1 MTTAKSTALALLFN
15 GTKNRQLFALALPM
29 ILSNITV
36 PLLGLVDTAVIGHLS
51 DAYYLGGVALGS
63 TIITLIIWLLGFLRM
78 ATTGLVAQ
86 AYGANDTASQLKLL
100 VQGAML
106 ATGLGIAVILLQIPI
121 LNLALGLSEAS
132 MEVERYCR
140 EYFQVRVWSTPFAL
154 LNLVMLG
161 WLLGRQQPK
170 AAMWQLILAN
180 LANIILDVLF
190 VMGFGWGVKGAAL
203 ASVCADITAFSVALY
218 MVLQQLK
225 LSSQFKFDQLR
236 VHLTF
241 AGYGKLLKLNSDIF
255 IRSLCLQA
263 AFAFMTFHG
272 AGLGDN
278 TVAANAVLLNLLVLI
293 SYALDGIAYYA
304 EAEVGKAYGQKRAQQ
319 LHEAVVLAWCWSA
332 ITAVGFTL
340 IFSLWGSH
348 IIELLTSI
356 DKVRTT
362 AQTYLIWLVLLPLWS
377 FSSYLFDGV
386 YIGAA
391 QGKVMRNSMIIA
403 TFGAFFPTWYLLQSL
418 LPSEQA
424 NHALWAAM
432 TAFMLTRS
440 LTLAAHYRF
449 SKTFIVRAC

>member
-106 ATGLGIAVILLQIPI
+106 ATGLGIAVILLQLPI

-278 TVAANAVLLNLLVLI
+278 TVAANAVLLNLLLLI

-432 TAFMLTRS
+432 TAFMLMRS
-440 LTLAAHYRF
+440 LTLAAYYRF
-449 SKTFIVRAC
+449 SKTFIVS